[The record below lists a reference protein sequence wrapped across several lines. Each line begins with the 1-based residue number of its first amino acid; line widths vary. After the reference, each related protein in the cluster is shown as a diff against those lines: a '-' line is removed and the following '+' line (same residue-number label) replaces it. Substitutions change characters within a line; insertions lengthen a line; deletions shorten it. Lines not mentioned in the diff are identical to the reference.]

1 MLYTKAYKKWQ
12 IITKLSL
19 TTAIKSEGGY
29 VVVKYKFLAVDLV
42 FASSIISVFL
52 IFKDTYFN
60 L

>member
-1 MLYTKAYKKWQ
+1 MQ

-29 VVVKYKFLAVDLV
+29 VVVKYKFLAIGLV
-42 FASSIISVFL
+42 FASSIISVYL
-52 IFKDTYFN
+52 IFRDTCFN